1 MQLHESTRLAIQA
14 SIAVMLAIIVS
25 HSLNF
30 ERSYWAILTSMLLI
44 SQTWGESIKK
54 SLERILMTI
63 LGGITG
69 TLIYFLLI
77 QHAHILVF
85 ILLLSVFF
93 NIYFMGRNYLL
104 VAFFTT
110 MFVVFLF
117 ALVKDWTVVILEER
131 IIETC
136 IGGAI
141 AIFTTAL
148 VLPMRAQV
156 NIQKTLADHIG
167 LLRDTVARVFDQAL
181 REMSDPNFKFIR
193 NSLHRD
199 FIKLRQ
205 KVSMIN
211 YEMVFTFYPR
221 KKLRRI
227 MLSLGT
233 LMHYATSMLEMAT
246 ELNQEL
252 ANTKSLDHAFEVA
265 HAINQNFDVLI
276 NHLNGKQKLSDES
289 FISLTNLIHQMQQ
302 TMINHMCQQ
311 ESIQQE
317 WFDLVSFFY
326 FAKKLNE
333 VLQALIDLLE
343 K

>member
-14 SIAVMLAIIVS
+14 SIAVMLAIIAS
-25 HSLNF
+25 HLLNF

-54 SLERILMTI
+54 AFERILMTI
-63 LGGITG
+63 IGGITG

-77 QHAHILVF
+77 QHTHILVF
-85 ILLLSVFF
+85 ILLLSVFC
-93 NIYFMGRNYLL
+93 NIYFMGRNYLM

-117 ALVKDWTVVILEER
+117 ALVKDWTLVILEER
-131 IIETC
+131 ILETC
-136 IGGAI
+136 IGAAI

-156 NIQKTLADHIG
+156 NLQKTLADHVS
-167 LLRDTVARVFDQAL
+167 LLRDTVTRVFDQAL
-181 REMSDPNFKFIR
+181 GKTTDPDFKFIR
-193 NSLHRD
+193 NSLQRD
-199 FIKLRQ
+199 FIKLR
-205 KVSMIN
+205 KKIRMIN
-211 YEMVFTFYPR
+211 YEWVFTFYPW

-227 MLSLGT
+227 LLLLGT
-233 LMHYATSMLEMAT
+233 LMHYTTSMLEMAT
-246 ELNQEL
+246 ELNQQL
-252 ANTKSLDHAFEVA
+252 TKTGLMEHAVEISVTINRSFDDL
-265 HAINQNFDVLI
+265 INQ
-276 NHLNGKQKLSDES
+276 LNDKEKLPHET
-289 FISLTNLIHQMQQ
+289 FVPLTEHIRELQQ

-311 ESIQQE
+311 ESMQQE

-326 FAKKLNE
+326 FANKLNE
-333 VLQALIDLLE
+333 VLHDLIELLA